1 MRHQEM
7 TSGESV
13 DVPADGAYNAGMQYT
28 LRGVPPEVDRALR
41 DRAQREGISLN
52 QAAVEALV
60 RALGLGDRPVR
71 HRSLDALRGTW
82 YDDPDFERAIAEQH
96 RIDDSLWS

>member
-1 MRHQEM
+1 M
-7 TSGESV
+7 TRGQTV
-13 DVPADGAYNAGMQYT
+13 DLPACGAYVAGMQYT
-28 LRGVPPEVDRALR
+28 LRGVPPAVDRALR
-41 DRAQREGISLN
+41 DRARREGVSLN

-82 YDDPDFERAIAEQH
+82 HDDPDFERAIAEQH
-96 RIDDSLWS
+96 RIDESLWS

>member
-1 MRHQEM
+1 M
-7 TSGESV
+7 TSGK
-13 DVPADGAYNAGMQYT
+13 DLDLPAARAYIAGMQYT

-41 DRAQREGISLN
+41 DRARREGISLN

-82 YDDPDFERAIAEQH
+82 YEDPDFERAVAEQH
-96 RIDDSLWS
+96 RIDESLWS